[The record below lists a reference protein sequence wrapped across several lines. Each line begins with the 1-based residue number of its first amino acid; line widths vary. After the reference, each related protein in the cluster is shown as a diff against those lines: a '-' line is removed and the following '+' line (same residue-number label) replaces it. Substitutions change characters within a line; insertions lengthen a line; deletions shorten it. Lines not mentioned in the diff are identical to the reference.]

1 MSLIRKHGAVL
12 QAWACLDLVARS
24 ICDIKTYPNFEL
36 ELKPKSW
43 DIKSYIRQY
52 KLPENEANE
61 AHRQIEEL
69 HARGLISESE
79 DCTHNSAVFMVK
91 KKNGTMRL
99 VCDLRRINQL
109 LKPFIIQLPKIDE
122 LLNEIASQRPQMLT
136 SLDLYQGYYSIRL
149 SSKTNNLTAFCSP
162 KTGQSF
168 CWRVLPMGLSM
179 SAGAFIHV
187 INRFF

>member
-1 MSLIRKHGAVL
+1 MKILFQNKDVF
-12 QAWACLDLVARS
+12 ARS

-43 DIKSYIRQY
+43 DIKSYTRQY

-61 AHRQIEEL
+61 AHRKIEEL

-91 KKNGTMRL
+91 KKDGTMRL

-109 LKPFIIQLPKIDE
+109 LKLFIIQLPKIDE
-122 LLNEIASQRPQMLT
+122 LLNGNCITETPNVDELGLI
-136 SLDLYQGYYSIRL
+136 QG
-149 SSKTNNLTAFCSP
+149 
-162 KTGQSF
+162 
-168 CWRVLPMGLSM
+168 VLLCPT
-179 SAGAFIHV
+179 FTK
-187 INRFF
+187 N